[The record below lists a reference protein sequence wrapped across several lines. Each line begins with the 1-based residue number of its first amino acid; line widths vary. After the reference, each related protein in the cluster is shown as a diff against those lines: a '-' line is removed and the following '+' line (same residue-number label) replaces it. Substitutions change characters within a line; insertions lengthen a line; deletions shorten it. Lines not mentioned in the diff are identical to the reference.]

1 MFLSPLLVAR
11 HVQYKRLK
19 WQYFMWDQC
28 YFFHYTLMAAV
39 VLRSESEVVFKV
51 LFSLANGPILFALI
65 MWRNS
70 LALHDFDKSVSVFL
84 HLTPALATWCWRW
97 FGHDP
102 VSVLALGAA
111 HPPHCSFT
119 AAEGPGQGGGGGG
132 GLDWQGQFGAPLAYY
147 AIWQVI
153 YFVKTEVLDK
163 DIIAADPEIMTC
175 QRWIGSSRSW
185 LDHPY
190 LRAMLAFLEFT
201 GLFGGGWN
209 GSTDEFKADLDSS
222 KASLVYTLGN
232 LGYESFTLLLAMPLY
247 HSYNLH
253 TLIILVS
260 GFFVVWNAGTW
271 YTDRFPLAL
280 AAAAARDAEGGASQ
294 ETKTKAQ

>member
-1 MFLSPLLVAR
+1 M
-11 HVQYKRLK
+11 
-19 WQYFMWDQC
+19 
-28 YFFHYTLMAAV
+28 
-39 VLRSESEVVFKV
+39 
-51 LFSLANGPILFALI
+51 
-65 MWRNS
+65 
-70 LALHDFDKSVSVFL
+70 
-84 HLTPALATWCWRW
+84 
-97 FGHDP
+97 
-102 VSVLALGAA
+102 
-111 HPPHCSFT
+111 
-119 AAEGPGQGGGGGG
+119 
-132 GLDWQGQFGAPLAYY
+132 
-147 AIWQVI
+147 
-153 YFVKTEVLDK
+153 KTEVLDK